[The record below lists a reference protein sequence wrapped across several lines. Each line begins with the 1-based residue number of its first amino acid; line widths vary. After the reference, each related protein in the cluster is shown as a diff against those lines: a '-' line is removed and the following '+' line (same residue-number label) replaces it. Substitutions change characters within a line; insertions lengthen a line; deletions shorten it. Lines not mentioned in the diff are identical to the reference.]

1 MRTCVDPMGTS
12 VTGMGCPQSALGAA
26 HAGDAGGAA
35 GALFAAPQ
43 LGTTRPMPVIETGTA
58 VELKGTLEGAPRRL
72 KERLASGLLASGT
85 MRATFQGCV
94 ALMERSFALKGYALV
109 TEMTW
114 PTHTE

>member
-1 MRTCVDPMGTS
+1 
-12 VTGMGCPQSALGAA
+12 
-26 HAGDAGGAA
+26 
-35 GALFAAPQ
+35 
-43 LGTTRPMPVIETGTA
+43 MPVIVTGTA

-72 KERLASGLLASGT
+72 NERLASGLLASGT

-94 ALMERSFALKGYALV
+94 ALMERSFALKGYVLV